1 MRLARAKRHV
11 GPHLPCRRPHS
22 SPTARMMLLISI
34 LLASG
39 VGAARNKCKQCEK
52 RRDKCVA
59 KRCSP
64 PPPPPPSPSL
74 PLPSPSPPPPSPPS
88 LSPSPSLT
96 PPACTGHTFTSKA
109 NLNTAVTEYVS
120 NATAATAKYGPIA
133 GWCVSGVTDMSALFD
148 NKRNFNA
155 DISGWDTSRVT
166 NMALMFSVRCSPP
179 PPPKSVVAPSRL
191 HAARAP
197 QSLAAF
203 RLLWPAARPAHRVPC
218 LRPSAVRDGLQPAA
232 QLGHVPRHE
241 HGRHVLRALLPA
253 PASQICS
260 RALSPVH
267 AARAPQSL
275 AAFRLLWPAARP
287 AHRVPCL

>member
-1 MRLARAKRHV
+1 
-11 GPHLPCRRPHS
+11 
-22 SPTARMMLLISI
+22 MMLLISI

-148 NKRNFNA
+148 KKRNFNA

-166 NMALMFSVRCSPP
+166 NMDSMFSYATAFNQPLSWDTSRVTNMDSMFDSATAFNQPLSWDTSRVTEMRWMFHEANSLSAANKLLIRCAWADTPAFASAGYG
-179 PPPKSVVAPSRL
+179 SSWAPGSC
-191 HAARAP
+191 A
-197 QSLAAF
+197 
-203 RLLWPAARPAHRVPC
+203 
-218 LRPSAVRDGLQPAA
+218 
-232 QLGHVPRHE
+232 
-241 HGRHVLRALLPA
+241 
-253 PASQICS
+253 
-260 RALSPVH
+260 
-267 AARAPQSL
+267 
-275 AAFRLLWPAARP
+275 
-287 AHRVPCL
+287 